1 VPTFGKTTISLY
13 IAQQLGLKTLVVVH
27 KSFLQNQW
35 YDRIKQFTNAK
46 IGMIRQNKVDT
57 KDKDI
62 VVAMLHSI
70 SMKDYD
76 LSIFDQFGC
85 VIFDEC
91 FVRRTRVITSNGSI
105 QIGQLYDM
113 WTEGEEL
120 PLIKSFNEQTE
131 QFEFKRMTYAWKKE
145 AKNLVKV
152 KMGKRSTICTLN
164 HRFLTINGYKE
175 ARSLGSN
182 DILIGIYDSN
192 IQENAFARALNDDQ
206 IQIVLGSFLG
216 DGGID
221 TLESGRYRLREIHG
235 IEQRKYCEWKASMF
249 GITDLEYIEKN
260 GYAQK
265 PAVRFQ
271 TRIFDFENTFP
282 QNKSVC
288 PQWIINQIDWRA
300 IAIWIMDDGS
310 MNKKSPHITISTC
323 SFDEDSQ
330 TRLVARLSDL
340 GVPSYY
346 YKDKR
351 GHFYIS
357 INEKGTKKVLSEI
370 YKYIHPSMMSK
381 LITKSLTEYIED
393 IQRDHS
399 TENTYHCIHNIPI
412 DKRVPDKI
420 YYGTFD
426 AKLVKYLYK
435 HCSKCDDHRFH
446 LQDNC
451 SNKRVGR
458 IYTYYRCISCKNS
471 LDTYTYNI
479 TLNDRYIWNNEF
491 LAYATCKVSSVK
503 KQMIKDVHKYVYDIE
518 VEDNHNFTL
527 GSEAESQTGPVVH
540 NCHHLGAK
548 VFSKAMMKTGG
559 HYTIG
564 LSATPQR
571 SDGLT
576 KVINWYLGDIIYRIV
591 RKGDK
596 NVAVRM
602 FNYDTKDK
610 LFVEKKQYIKGKTV
624 LSLPRMITNLGKIT
638 GRNKFIIDILNK
650 LKNEDERKI
659 LVLSNRIAHLELLK
673 DELDKEIKKDIEK
686 GTLVDGEVITA
697 FYIGRMK
704 DLQLTL
710 AAEADVIFASYAMAE
725 EGLDIDKLNTLVL
738 ATPKKNIIQ
747 SIGRILRKPIKEGD
761 INPLIIDIVDELSIF
776 SSWGNKRQEYY
787 TKEGYKVDSYQ
798 AMNDKCISVKDYLVK
813 KGVISSSDADVDLRK
828 EFICYKY
835 GQESWE
841 LEQDLMS
848 DDEKDLPSDPK
859 YTIEPNLDEILKI
872 TIEI

>member
-1 VPTFGKTTISLY
+1 VSTFGKTTISLY

-46 IGMIRQNKVDT
+46 IGMIRQNKIDT

-91 FVRRTRVITSNGSI
+91 FIRKERVITSDGPI
-105 QIGQLYDM
+105 PIGQLYDM
-113 WTEGEEL
+113 WIAGKKL
-120 PLIKSFNEQTE
+120 PLIKSFNEQTKK
-131 QFEFKRMTYAWKKE
+131 FEFKRMTYAWEKRST
-145 AKNLVKV
+145 ALVKV
-152 KMGKRSTICTLN
+152 QIGCQSVICTPN
-164 HRFLTINGYKE
+164 HLFLTTHGYKE
-175 ARSLGSN
+175 ASKLTKS
-182 DILIGIYDSN
+182 DVLIGVSN
-192 IQENAFARALNDDQ
+192 
-206 IQIVLGSFLG
+206 
-216 DGGID
+216 
-221 TLESGRYRLREIHG
+221 
-235 IEQRKYCEWKASMF
+235 
-249 GITDLEYIEKN
+249 
-260 GYAQK
+260 
-265 PAVRFQ
+265 
-271 TRIFDFENTFP
+271 
-282 QNKSVC
+282 NK
-288 PQWIINQIDWRA
+288 
-300 IAIWIMDDGS
+300 
-310 MNKKSPHITISTC
+310 
-323 SFDEDSQ
+323 
-330 TRLVARLSDL
+330 
-340 GVPSYY
+340 
-346 YKDKR
+346 
-351 GHFYIS
+351 
-357 INEKGTKKVLSEI
+357 
-370 YKYIHPSMMSK
+370 
-381 LITKSLTEYIED
+381 
-393 IQRDHS
+393 
-399 TENTYHCIHNIPI
+399 HN
-412 DKRVPDKI
+412 
-420 YYGTFD
+420 
-426 AKLVKYLYK
+426 
-435 HCSKCDDHRFH
+435 HCSAINVVK
-446 LQDNC
+446 QE
-451 SNKRVGR
+451 
-458 IYTYYRCISCKNS
+458 ISLK
-471 LDTYTYNI
+471 Y
-479 TLNDRYIWNNEF
+479 E
-491 LAYATCKVSSVK
+491 
-503 KQMIKDVHKYVYDIE
+503 YVYDIE
-518 VEDNHNFTL
+518 VEDNHNFII
-527 GSEAESQTGPVVH
+527 GSDGNAQFNPIVH
-540 NCHHLGAK
+540 NCHHLAAR

-571 SDGLT
+571 ADGLT

-624 LSLPRMITNLGKIT
+624 LSMPRMITNLGKIT
-638 GRNKFIIDILNK
+638 GRNKFLIDILNK

-673 DELDKEIKKDIEK
+673 DELDKEIKKDVEK

-704 DLQLTL
+704 DIQLTL
-710 AAEADVIFASYAMAE
+710 AAEADIIFASYAMAE

-761 INPLIIDIVDELSIF
+761 INPLIVDIVDELSIF

-787 TKEGYKVDSYQ
+787 NKEGYKVESYQ
-798 AMNDKCISVKDYLVK
+798 AMTDKCVSVKDYLVK
-813 KGVISSSDADVDLRK
+813 KGVITSSQSNVDLRK

-848 DDEKDLPSDPK
+848 DDEKDLPPDPK
-859 YTIEPNLDEILKI
+859 YTNEPDLIDILKVS
-872 TIEI
+872 IEI